1 MKSFFGK
8 KREGKGFTFQSIP
21 SVYFSGGRDG
31 DFVWMEKQP
40 EHADT
45 LFVFND
51 NERQFYEHQRQI
63 GTTHRCSEGGG
74 NAAIRPYEC
83 SSVPR
88 ATGIPTGNNGGYQSL
103 SPETKQVIH
112 DAIAHLDSLL
122 ATEAYDTVVYSW
134 NQQTQTLGSGIFDVD
149 RAVLDYIVE
158 QIDSAAN
165 RH

>member
-1 MKSFFGK
+1 MAVRVIRSSFVGPS
-8 KREGKGFTFQSIP
+8 REGD
-21 SVYFSGGRDG
+21 FS
-31 DFVWMEKQP
+31 WMIEQP
-40 EHADT
+40 EFSSG

-83 SSVPR
+83 SPVPR

-103 SPETKQVIH
+103 SPETKRVID
-112 DAIAHLDSLL
+112 DAVAHLDTLL

-134 NQQTQTLGSGIFDVD
+134 NQQTQTLGSGIFDVA
-149 RAVLDYIVE
+149 REVLDYIVE

>member
-1 MKSFFGK
+1 MAVKVIRSSFVG
-8 KREGKGFTFQSIP
+8 P
-21 SVYFSGGRDG
+21 SRDG
-31 DFVWMEKQP
+31 DFSWMIEQP
-40 EHADT
+40 EFSTA

-51 NERQFYEHQRQI
+51 NEEQFYEHQRQI

-122 ATEAYDTVVYSW
+122 ATEAYDTVVSSW

>member
-1 MKSFFGK
+1 MAVRVIRSSFVG
-8 KREGKGFTFQSIP
+8 P
-21 SVYFSGGRDG
+21 SRDG
-31 DFVWMEKQP
+31 DFSWMIEQP
-40 EHADT
+40 EFSSA

-51 NERQFYEHQRQI
+51 NEGQFYEHQRQI

-83 SSVPR
+83 SPVPR

-103 SPETKQVIH
+103 SPETKRVID
-112 DAIAHLDSLL
+112 DAVAHLDSLL

-158 QIDSAAN
+158 QLDSAAN